1 MVKYRITS
9 LLLIGDGNALLKA
22 VFPAFNGEQAY
33 FNASEIVVTFK
44 KAQTPVDLG
53 PLVKVEVIPEIE

>member
-33 FNASEIVVTFK
+33 FDQSEIVVIFK
-44 KAQTPVDLG
+44 TAQTPVDLG
-53 PLVKVEVIPEIE
+53 PLVKVELIPTTK